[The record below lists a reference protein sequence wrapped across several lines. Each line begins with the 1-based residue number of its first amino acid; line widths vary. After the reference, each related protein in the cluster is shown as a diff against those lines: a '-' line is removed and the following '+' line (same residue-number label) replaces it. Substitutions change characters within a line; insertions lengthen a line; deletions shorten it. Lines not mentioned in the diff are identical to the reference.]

1 MSIEATRT
9 NHELE
14 TLRIERPQ
22 EQPRRKRS
30 RLVSIAIVMLLT
42 TVLGAVSYLIYAKTI
57 GRPPA
62 VQTMMI
68 VARTDHQSSILL
80 TGSGFIVTPHQYIN
94 IGTKN
99 LGKIIEQPIE
109 AETHV

>member
-57 GRPPA
+57 GQPPT
-62 VQTMMI
+62 VQTMM
-68 VARTDHQSSILL
+68 VMARTDRQSSVLL
-80 TGSGFIVTPHQYIN
+80 TGSVYIVTRH
-94 IGTKN
+94 K
-99 LGKIIEQPIE
+99 
-109 AETHV
+109 